1 MKEKNNVVDTTINSI
16 SLCSGIGMLDEAVGF
31 ALEHFGLKHDTV
43 AYAEWEGYPAQ
54 QLVTLM
60 DQGALDSAPVWC
72 GDFADLDWQAFHGS
86 VDAFIAGY
94 PCQAWSS
101 AGKRLGFADKRWVW
115 GHIEHGLSIVRPR
128 FVYLE
133 NVRGLISGG
142 GLGATIAGLSR
153 LGYDAEWSTLYASSV
168 GASHQ
173 RDRIFIFGFMA
184 DGGGMRERRGESLL
198 KRNGDVKG
206 RSSIARNGQR
216 VMADDS
222 GIRRRGEPA
231 TRQQSDAGIRRKGV
245 VDSDRKFHGAGNRDQ
260 LQSRSVANAGDQVEH
275 RAGASRKPEGK
286 AAGKGRTVAGQH
298 DDWSE
303 KLLFAPGQND
313 PRWDQI
319 IRERPDLAPTIERDV
334 RILVDGLAPIL
345 DKRFRADDAN
355 GSKPLA
361 RKDAKALITDMMVER
376 DRMLR
381 CAGNG
386 VVPAQ
391 AATAYIELMKRAGVP
406 KA

>member
-1 MKEKNNVVDTTINSI
+1 MTKENKNVVDPTINAI
-16 SLCSGIGMLDEAVGF
+16 SLCSGIGMLDEGVAC
-31 ALEHFGLKHDTV
+31 ALEHFGIKHRTV

-54 QLVTLM
+54 QLVSLM
-60 DQGALDSAPVWC
+60 ETGAMDPAPVWC
-72 GDFADLDWQAFHGS
+72 GDFADLDWKAFHGV
-86 VDAFIAGY
+86 VDAFVAGY

-153 LGYDAEWSTLYASSV
+153 LGYDTEWSTLYASSV

-184 DGGGMRERRGESLL
+184 DGDGKL
-198 KRNGDVKG
+198 KRSEAQQRRASITG
-206 RSSIARNGQR
+206 RSSSPAQGKRIVAH
-216 VMADDS
+216 DT
-222 GIRRRGEPA
+222 GIGRLA
-231 TRQQSDAGIRRKGV
+231 KLAARQQSNAGVRSQGM
-245 VDSDRKFHGAGNRDQ
+245 VDSDSELHGTRHRNQ
-260 LQSRSVANAGDQVEH
+260 LQPRSAADAGDQVQYRE
-275 RAGASRKPEGK
+275 RAAHKPEGK
-286 AAGKGRTVAGQH
+286 AGGKIRTKAGEPVN
-298 DDWSE
+298 WSE

-313 PRWDQI
+313 SRWDQI

-334 RILVDGLAPIL
+334 RSLVDGLAPVL
-345 DKRFRADDAN
+345 DQRIDAN
-355 GSKPLA
+355 DKTGSRRLA
-361 RKDAKALITDMMVER
+361 RKASEARINALLIER
-376 DRMLR
+376 ERMLR

-386 VVPAQ
+386 VVPQQ
-391 AATAYIELMKRAGVP
+391 AAVAYIELMKRVGIS
-406 KA
+406 K

>member
-1 MKEKNNVVDTTINSI
+1 MARPTINSI
-16 SLCSGIGMLDEAVGF
+16 SLCSGIGMLDEGVGF
-31 ALEHFGLKHDTV
+31 ALEHFGLQHRTV

-60 DQGALDSAPVWC
+60 DEGALDPAPVWC
-72 GDFADLDWQAFHGS
+72 GDFADLDWKAFHGT
-86 VDAFIAGY
+86 VDAFVAGY

-153 LGYDAEWSTLYASSV
+153 LGYDTEWSTLYASSV

-184 DGGGMRERRGESLL
+184 DGAGKRG
-198 KRNGDVKG
+198 
-206 RSSIARNGQR
+206 
-216 VMADDS
+216 
-222 GIRRRGEPA
+222 RGEPA
-231 TRQQSDAGIRRKGV
+231 ARQQPNAGIRRKSV
-245 VDSDRKFHGAGNRDQ
+245 VNANGKLYSAGHRDQ
-260 LQSRSVANAGDQVEH
+260 LQSRSAPNASDKVEH
-275 RAGASRKPEGK
+275 RTGASRKPEGK
-286 AAGKGRTVAGQH
+286 AASKGRSIAGKLV
-298 DDWSE
+298 DWAE
-303 KLLFAPGQND
+303 ELLFAPGQND

-319 IRERPDLAPTIERDV
+319 IRQRLDLAPTLERDV

-345 DKRFRADDAN
+345 DKRIRTDNAL
-355 GSKPLA
+355 GGRPLA
-361 RKDAKALITDMMVER
+361 RKDAKALITEMMVER
-376 DRMLR
+376 ERMLR

-391 AATAYIELMKRAGVP
+391 AATAYIELMKRAGI
-406 KA
+406 